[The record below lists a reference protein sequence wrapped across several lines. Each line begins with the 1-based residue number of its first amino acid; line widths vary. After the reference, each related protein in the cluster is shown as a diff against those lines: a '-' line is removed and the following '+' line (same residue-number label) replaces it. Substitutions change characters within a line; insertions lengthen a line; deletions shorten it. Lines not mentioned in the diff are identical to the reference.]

1 MVIVERRNVEQRGQ
15 DLVRYVRQ
23 VRDVRMVEVHLM
35 VQIAG
40 GRRVVLVMWQVR
52 RDQMMGQLLL
62 QMDRQVVLLLQHQ
75 MLLVATADR

>member
-40 GRRVVLVMWQVR
+40 GRRVVLMV
-52 RDQMMGQLLL
+52 
-62 QMDRQVVLLLQHQ
+62 RQV
-75 MLLVATADR
+75 

>member
-40 GRRVVLVMWQVR
+40 GRRVVLMVRQVR
-52 RDQMMGQLLL
+52 RDQMMRQLLL